1 MKADTTEDAL
11 LGGRVKF
18 VQPKCGYRAAIDPL
32 LLAAAVSAKGN
43 KKILDVGIGAGAA
56 ALCLAA
62 RLPQVQ
68 IAGIEIQEELANLA
82 RHNAEINGFSGRL
95 EVDHA
100 DVLAPPKHLVSGT
113 FDYVMTNPPFVEQGR
128 GQGSPNSSKALAN
141 VESSVP
147 LEIWINFCLTMLKH
161 KGTLTMIHRAD
172 RMHEVLSA
180 LAGQAGEAIVYP
192 LWPGPDKKPSK
203 RFILSCRK
211 GVRTPMLLSTGL
223 ILHQA
228 DGSYTPAAEKILRD
242 GEALDLSESVSAF
255 DQ

>member
-1 MKADTTEDAL
+1 MTVETTEDAL

-18 VQPKCGYRAAIDPL
+18 TQPKSGYRAAIDPV
-32 LLAAAVSAKGN
+32 LLAAAVNAKGN

-62 RLPQVQ
+62 RLPKIQ
-68 IAGIEIQEELANLA
+68 IAGIEIQEELAKLA
-82 RHNAEINGFSGRL
+82 RHNAEINEFSERI
-95 EVDHA
+95 EVTHA
-100 DVLAPPKHLVSGT
+100 DVLFPPKNLAPGT
-113 FDYVMTNPPFVEQGR
+113 FDHVMTNPPFVEHSRGR
-128 GQGSPNSSKALAN
+128 GSPNSSKALAN
-141 VESSVP
+141 FESSVP
-147 LEIWINFCLTMLKH
+147 LEIWIKFCLSMLRR

-172 RMHEVLSA
+172 RMHEVLTA

-203 RFILSCRK
+203 RFLISCRK

-228 DGSYTPAAEKILRD
+228 DGSYTASADKILRD
-242 GEALDLSESVSAF
+242 GETLDLSETVSAF